1 MKRRLLSVCL
11 AVLAA
16 APFAAAQSSTT
27 GTATI
32 VVEATD
38 GSRLPGATV
47 TAMAADVATRRT
59 AVADAQGEAV
69 LVNLLPSS
77 VYVITTELQGFT
89 TSKHER
95 ILVRSGQ
102 TTTLHVS
109 LSVSSQAEE
118 IVVTADSPL
127 VDTTSAIVG
136 TDITLELTESLP
148 TGRTYQSYL
157 QLVPGVMPSETGNP
171 ASKSGLNYSDIGGD
185 IGQSSDNFY
194 YFDGINVTDPVT
206 GTFGAN
212 LNTEI
217 IQEQKVMTGG
227 IPAEF
232 AGTPGLVSNA
242 ILKSGSNS
250 WHGSL
255 NYFSQNDGLV
265 AENEHGGGA
274 KFSTWES
281 AVTLGG
287 PIVKDRAWFFGS
299 FRHIVRDDDVLTLD
313 TNEYMRTVSNE
324 QDQAYLKFTWAPSDK
339 DTLTA
344 NYLSDPTDISG
355 RRERDITN
363 ARDRSREQGGGRYSV
378 NYSRL
383 LGGAVLDLG
392 YNKHNGEVSDFSVI
406 RESANTVI
414 YRRTDVRTL
423 ADEQQGGFGSDLI
436 DQRDT
441 ETYRAALQWNKGRHT
456 LKAGAEFLQNDSFRN
471 SLTLGDT
478 KSTYSSLQTG
488 LSGLSAFGVT
498 TAGLT
503 SVVFNPTNASDYN
516 GFINTVNGLPNR
528 AAFYTAFDTNRDGTI
543 SQAELGASLIYN
555 STAGNPHGRINY
567 SRTFQSA
574 DGPQDLGSKGLS
586 FFLQDQVQFGRF
598 TANVGVRTEHFK
610 HYNTLGDNIYTFD
623 WTFAPR
629 LALIYDLAGNGK
641 QKLTGYYGRY
651 YDPIRNNMTQFAGSH
666 SGRTREE
673 QVFALGQWV
682 TYRVRG
688 GASLDAV
695 FAPETKTPYT
705 DDLQFGYQIDLGH
718 GFDAYALY
726 TKRWTRDILEDY
738 DPSLYSD
745 PSVYPGPVNHPD
757 SLFLPYTHFGFPE
770 SGLPGVANF
779 FIGTLEGGERN
790 YQGIEFTL
798 RRRYRNNWQGFVS
811 YTYNDAEGNTNS
823 DSNADFQGDVLFLD
837 PRAPNQYGSQPGS
850 IKHLFKA
857 AASYQFNFGIQ
868 LGAFYRWNSG
878 TLASRTFRASGRNL
892 PIEVPATEAFEFA
905 GIVDRWIAPNT
916 VGTLTNPSYG
926 LLDLRIEYNH
936 RFGAVTG
943 EVFVDLFNV
952 FNNQDATRNQDLV
965 AGTGGVAFGQG
976 LTFSDP
982 RRAFLGARVSF

>member
-1 MKRRLLSVCL
+1 
-11 AVLAA
+11 
-16 APFAAAQSSTT
+16 
-27 GTATI
+27 
-32 VVEATD
+32 
-38 GSRLPGATV
+38 
-47 TAMAADVATRRT
+47 
-59 AVADAQGEAV
+59 
-69 LVNLLPSS
+69 
-77 VYVITTELQGFT
+77 
-89 TSKHER
+89 
-95 ILVRSGQ
+95 
-102 TTTLHVS
+102 
-109 LSVSSQAEE
+109 
-118 IVVTADSPL
+118 
-127 VDTTSAIVG
+127 
-136 TDITLELTESLP
+136 
-148 TGRTYQSYL
+148 
-157 QLVPGVMPSETGNP
+157 
-171 ASKSGLNYSDIGGD
+171 
-185 IGQSSDNFY
+185 
-194 YFDGINVTDPVT
+194 
-206 GTFGAN
+206 
-212 LNTEI
+212 
-217 IQEQKVMTGG
+217 
-227 IPAEF
+227 
-232 AGTPGLVSNA
+232 
-242 ILKSGSNS
+242 
-250 WHGSL
+250 
-255 NYFSQNDGLV
+255 V

-281 AVTLGG
+281 AATLGG

-324 QDQAYLKFTWAPSDK
+324 QDQAYLKVTWAPSDR

-355 RRERDITN
+355 RRDRDITN

-383 LGGAVLDLG
+383 LGDAVLDLG

-406 RESANTVI
+406 RESANTII

-423 ADEQQGGFGSDLI
+423 EDEQQGGFGSDLI

-456 LKAGAEFLQNDSFRN
+456 FKAGAEFLQNDSFRN

-478 KSTYSSLQTG
+478 KSTYSSLQNG
-488 LSGLSAFGVT
+488 LSGLSALGVT

-516 GFINTVNGLPNR
+516 GFINTINGLSNR
-528 AAFYTAFDTNRDGTI
+528 AAFYTAFDLNRDGTI
-543 SQAELGASLIYN
+543 SQAELGAALIYN

-586 FFLQDQVQFGRF
+586 FFLQDQAQFGRF
-598 TANVGVRTEHFK
+598 TANVGVRSERFK

-629 LALIYDLAGNGK
+629 LALIYDVKGDGK

-688 GASLDAV
+688 GASLDAI

-745 PSVYPGPVNHPD
+745 PSVYPGPIDHPD

-790 YQGIEFTL
+790 YQGVELTL
-798 RRRYRNNWQGFVS
+798 RRRYRDNWQALAS

-837 PRAPNQYGSQPGS
+837 PRAPNQYGPQPGS
-850 IKHLFKA
+850 IKHIFKVA
-857 AASYQFNFGIQ
+857 GSYQFDFGVQ
-868 LGAFYRWNSG
+868 LGAFYRWYSG

-916 VGTLTNPSYG
+916 VGALTNPSYG
-926 LLDLRIEYNH
+926 LLDLRIEYNR
-936 RFGAVTG
+936 RFGAVAG
-943 EVFVDLFNV
+943 ELFVDIFNV

-982 RRAFLGARVSF
+982 RRAFLGARLSF

>member
-1 MKRRLLSVCL
+1 MKRRLLLACL
-11 AVLAA
+11 AVLATA
-16 APFAAAQSSTT
+16 TFATAQSSHT
-27 GTATI
+27 GTVVV

-38 GSRLPGATV
+38 ASRLPGATV
-47 TAMAADVATRRT
+47 TASAPDVATRRT
-59 AVADAQGEAV
+59 VVADAQGEAL
-69 LVNLLPSS
+69 LVNLAPSAQ
-77 VYVITTELQGFT
+77 YVITTELAGFT
-89 TSKHER
+89 TKKHEK

-102 TTTLHVS
+102 TTTLRVS
-109 LSVSSQAEE
+109 LGVSSQSEE
-118 IVVTADSPL
+118 ILVTADSPV

-136 TDITLELTESLP
+136 TDITLDLTESLP

-185 IGQSSDNFY
+185 VGQSSDNFY
-194 YFDGINVTDPVT
+194 YLDGINVTDPVT

-217 IQEQKVMTGG
+217 IQEQKVITGG

-232 AGTPGLVSNA
+232 VGTAGLISNA

-265 AENEHGGGA
+265 AENQHGGGA

-281 AVTLGG
+281 AATLGG

-299 FRHIVRDDDVLTLD
+299 FRHIVRDDDVVSLD
-313 TNEYMRTVSNE
+313 TNEFMRSVRNE
-324 QDQAYLKFTWAPSDK
+324 QDQGYLKATWAPGDK
-339 DTLTA
+339 DTLSMT
-344 NYLSDPTDISG
+344 YLSDPTDISG
-355 RRERDITN
+355 RREREITN
-363 ARDRSREQGGGRYSV
+363 ARDRARRQGGHRFSAT
-378 NYSRL
+378 YSRL
-383 LGGAVLDLG
+383 LGDAVLDLG
-392 YNKHNGEVSDFSVI
+392 YNKHNGEVTDLSVI
-406 RESANTVI
+406 RESTNTVLF
-414 YRRTDVRTL
+414 RRTDVRTL
-423 ADEQQGGFGSDLI
+423 ADEQLGGFGSDLI

-441 ETYRAALQWNKGRHT
+441 STYRGALQWNKGRHT
-456 LKAGAEFLQNDSFRN
+456 FKGGAEYLMNDSFRN

-478 KSTYSSLQTG
+478 KSTYSSLQNG
-488 LSGLSAFGVT
+488 LSGLSALGVT

-503 SVVFNPTNASDYN
+503 GVVFNPTNASDFN

-528 AAFYTAFDTNRDGTI
+528 AAFYAAFDTNRDGTI
-543 SQAELGASLIYN
+543 SQAELGAALVYN
-555 STAGNPHGRINY
+555 STAGNPHGRVNY
-567 SRTFQSA
+567 SRVFQSA

-586 FFLQDQVQFGRF
+586 FFLQDEAHFGRL
-598 TANVGVRTEHFK
+598 TANLGLRAEHFK
-610 HYNTLGDNIYTFD
+610 HFNTLGDNIYTFD
-623 WTFAPR
+623 WTLAPR
-629 LALIYDLAGNGK
+629 VSLAYDVKGDGR
-641 QKLTGYYGRY
+641 QKLTAYFGRY
-651 YDPIRNNMTQFAGSH
+651 FDPIRNNMTQFAGSH

-688 GASLDAV
+688 GASLDAI
-695 FAPETKTPYT
+695 FAPETQTPYT

-718 GFDAYALY
+718 GFDALALY
-726 TKRWTRDILEDY
+726 TKRWTRNILEDY

-745 PSVYPGPVNHPD
+745 PSVYPGPVDHPD

-790 YQGIEFTL
+790 YQGVEFTL
-798 RRRYRNNWQGFVS
+798 RRRYRNNWQALVS
-811 YTYNDAEGNTNS
+811 YTYNDAEGNSNS
-823 DSNADFQGDVLFLD
+823 DSNADFQGDVLYLD
-837 PRAPNQYGSQPGS
+837 PRAPNQYGPQPGS

-857 AASYQFNFGIQ
+857 AASYQFGFGIQ

-878 TLASRTFRASGRNL
+878 TLASRTARASGRNL
-892 PIEVPATEAFEFA
+892 PIEVPATAQFEFA
-905 GIVDRWIAPNT
+905 GITERWIAPDT
-916 VGTLTNPSYG
+916 VGALTNPSYG
-926 LLDLRIEYNH
+926 LLDVRIEYNR

-943 EVFVDLFNV
+943 ELFVDVFNV
-952 FNNQDATRNQDLV
+952 FNNQDSTRNQDLV

-982 RRAFLGARVSF
+982 RRAFLGVRVSF